1 MSARSKA
8 RKAALDLLYESD
20 IRKVSADV
28 ILAQRLEGL
37 EYIIRD
43 YTKTLIEGVVRNKM
57 KIDELIQTYAQGWD
71 FDRLPVVDRNILRL
85 SIFEILFQGDLPP
98 AVAISE
104 AVELAKTLSTE
115 DSANYVN
122 GLLSTIEKLKDGIVI
137 DS

>member
-85 SIFEILFQGDLPP
+85 SIFEILFQGDIPS

-104 AVELAKTLSTE
+104 AVELAKTLPTE
-115 DSANYVN
+115 DSANFVN

>member
-28 ILAQRLEGL
+28 ILAQRLESL

-85 SIFEILFQGDLPP
+85 SIFEILFQGDIPS

>member
-28 ILAQRLEGL
+28 LLTQRIEGL

-43 YTKTLIEGVVRNKM
+43 YTKTLIEGVVQNKV

-85 SIFEILFQGDLPP
+85 SIFELLFQAELPP